1 MAALLTAFILL
12 ALVASLF
19 WIIAATSRQA
29 EYAKNAA
36 ISLNLAEAGVADAI
50 YRLNYCTGAT
60 PSDYYPFFGTSFP
73 FDTIGNDTSFLIN
86 LPNSILNSFSYPNL
100 YTGNQAGIQGSLG
113 GGSYC
118 VGIMI
123 DSDDTSPDTLISVGI
138 YKGIKRVLEVPL
150 RGNNSTSSVRH
161 PSSPPSPPVTQG
173 ISEAFNKHAIYAKNI
188 NYTNGQIN
196 GNIAYAENL
205 SGNPTGCT
213 ITKVDPQ
220 LFGPPVPNSI
230 PDVVIDPAIP
240 STSWGTSNFKDD
252 DGVGSSYTRAS
263 LAYDIFPG
271 PYAGSSS
278 PPLETYTLDSTCY
291 IGNGE
296 SWRFEKSNTNL
307 VVYIDLNNPPTIL
320 GRIDVINGSV
330 TIVGTTSNQTIGSFS
345 PGNVTIW
352 AGEDINIQ
360 PGNGILTINGDIYAQ
375 AATNPTSFGIKI
387 TTNGNG
393 RINGFLKSGGII
405 SIANG
410 NTVGTQ
416 TNPTGVIANG
426 KITIGDNSAG
436 TGPTI
441 YGMVASGSE
450 IEIRGNGSPTID
462 ASGSDTTLL
471 VSSFSS
477 ATVTISCSPNLTLS
491 PDAFRQRAAL
501 MVFGTTATTNINA
514 DFQPDYNNRVRP
526 AVVSHGSPGP
536 SQVNIGT
543 SGSDVDI
550 DGVIYSWGA
559 GDSGNITL
567 GSNTGTI
574 SGALVA
580 NGDVTLSG
588 ANLNLAYDPAIFRDA
603 EVASD
608 IFYGFGAGQRTY
620 LPAWGRWRLR

>member
-1 MAALLTAFILL
+1 MPMAI
-12 ALVASLF
+12 
-19 WIIAATSRQA
+19 R
-29 EYAKNAA
+29 
-36 ISLNLAEAGVADAI
+36 
-50 YRLNYCTGAT
+50 
-60 PSDYYPFFGTSFP
+60 
-73 FDTIGNDTSFLIN
+73 
-86 LPNSILNSFSYPNL
+86 
-100 YTGNQAGIQGSLG
+100 
-113 GGSYC
+113 
-118 VGIMI
+118 
-123 DSDDTSPDTLISVGI
+123 
-138 YKGIKRVLEVPL
+138 
-150 RGNNSTSSVRH
+150 
-161 PSSPPSPPVTQG
+161 
-173 ISEAFNKHAIYAKNI
+173 
-188 NYTNGQIN
+188 
-196 GNIAYAENL
+196 
-205 SGNPTGCT
+205 
-213 ITKVDPQ
+213 
-220 LFGPPVPNSI
+220 
-230 PDVVIDPAIP
+230 
-240 STSWGTSNFKDD
+240 
-252 DGVGSSYTRAS
+252 
-263 LAYDIFPG
+263 
-271 PYAGSSS
+271 
-278 PPLETYTLDSTCY
+278 
-291 IGNGE
+291 
-296 SWRFEKSNTNL
+296 
-307 VVYIDLNNPPTIL
+307 
-320 GRIDVINGSV
+320 
-330 TIVGTTSNQTIGSFS
+330 
-345 PGNVTIW
+345 
-352 AGEDINIQ
+352 
-360 PGNGILTINGDIYAQ
+360 
-375 AATNPTSFGIKI
+375 
-387 TTNGNG
+387 
-393 RINGFLKSGGII
+393 
-405 SIANG
+405 
-410 NTVGTQ
+410 VGTQ